1 MYKFLRTFLLCSFLT
16 VILTVYAYAAEDTL
30 KVGLYY
36 GSNALF
42 SANLQNEQGSGYS
55 LGWFDET
62 TRAFTEI
69 GQLGVELLGIA
80 AVGAFTFASSALVWL
95 ILKKTMGI
103 RVSREEELQGL
114 DIG

>member
-55 LGWFDET
+55 LG
-62 TRAFTEI
+62 
-69 GQLGVELLGIA
+69 
-80 AVGAFTFASSALVWL
+80 
-95 ILKKTMGI
+95 
-103 RVSREEELQGL
+103 
-114 DIG
+114 

>member
-69 GQLGVELLGIA
+69 GQLSNEKISMTA
-80 AVGAFTFASSALVWL
+80 DGAIYIKSG
-95 ILKKTMGI
+95 KY
-103 RVSREEELQGL
+103 
-114 DIG
+114 